1 MLLKITRLLATAA
14 ATSLL
19 LVGCSDEASTPES
32 QDPVARPAPKKQ
44 AVKPPP
50 RNTIVETI
58 DPDGKSMHLT
68 ATDPKGKEIT
78 ASIGDEIDLPEQ
90 FPKDVPIFP
99 GSTPMAFL
107 FSPGE
112 GIIVTFKS
120 VEEQQDIFDF
130 YRDKLKGD
138 GWEIVKNPELGR
150 QLAFDAIKGDR
161 RVSVVVAGTKGD
173 SRISVI
179 VTPEG

>member
-14 ATSLL
+14 AASLL
-19 LVGCSDEASTPES
+19 LVGCGDEESTSES

-50 RNTIVETI
+50 RNTIVEKLA
-58 DPDGKSMHLT
+58 PDGKSMHLT

-99 GSTPMAFL
+99 DSTPMAFL

-120 VEEQQDIFDF
+120 VEKQQDIFDF
-130 YRDKLKGD
+130 YESSLTDD
-138 GWEIVKNPELGR
+138 GWEILENQTQSTKLSFE
-150 QLAFDAIKGDR
+150 AIKEGR
-161 RVSVVVAGTKGD
+161 KVAVTVTGKKGD
-173 SRISVI
+173 SRVSVI
-179 VTPEG
+179 VTPEN